1 MTDHPTDDELNYP
14 TDDELDQL
22 VGYHPPTA
30 DTVARRSAALT
41 DVEKVAAVRK
51 LCWTTI
57 EEDRSVYA
65 VARFAA
71 GILDIIGRQRDEG
84 R

>member
-1 MTDHPTDDELNYP
+1 MSSQP
-14 TDDELDQL
+14 
-22 VGYHPPTA
+22 GA
-30 DTVARRSAALT
+30 DFRHVAYGPNMT

-51 LCWTTI
+51 TCWRVI
-57 EEDRSVYA
+57 EEAKEVYA